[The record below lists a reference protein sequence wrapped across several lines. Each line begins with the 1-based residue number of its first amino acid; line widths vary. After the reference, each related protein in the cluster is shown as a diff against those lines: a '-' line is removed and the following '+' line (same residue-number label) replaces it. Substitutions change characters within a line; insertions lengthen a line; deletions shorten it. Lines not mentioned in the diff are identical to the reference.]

1 MTILIPLAVLLVLAI
16 LWVLM
21 FNTMV
26 QRRNQVQYAY
36 AGIDAQLKKRF
47 DLIPNL
53 VATVKRYAEHEKK
66 ILVELTVIRSRAVN
80 GITGPAELSMLDGQ
94 LTSALRSVSVI
105 AENYPQLRASEVFE
119 NLQRSLNETE
129 EQIAASRR
137 AYNAAVTDYNNAC
150 QMFPLS
156 IVAGRMRCSV
166 MPWFEIPEDE
176 RVNPDIERL
185 L

>member
-1 MTILIPLAVLLVLAI
+1 MTILVPLAVILALAI

-53 VATVKRYAEHEKK
+53 VATVKRYAEHEQKV
-66 ILVELTVIRSRAVN
+66 LAELTAIRSRALN
-80 GITGPAELSMLDGQ
+80 GITDPAELSRLDGQ
-94 LTSALRSVSVI
+94 LASTLRSVFAI

-137 AYNAAVTDYNNAC
+137 AYNAAVTDYNNGC

-156 IVAGRMRCSV
+156 IVAGRMGCSV
-166 MPWFEIPEDE
+166 MPWFEIPGEE
-176 RVNPDIERL
+176 RVNPDVGRL

>member
-94 LTSALRSVSVI
+94 LTSALRSVSVD
-105 AENYPQLRASEVFE
+105 RK
-119 NLQRSLNETE
+119 
-129 EQIAASRR
+129 
-137 AYNAAVTDYNNAC
+137 
-150 QMFPLS
+150 
-156 IVAGRMRCSV
+156 SV
-166 MPWFEIPEDE
+166 
-176 RVNPDIERL
+176 V
-185 L
+185 